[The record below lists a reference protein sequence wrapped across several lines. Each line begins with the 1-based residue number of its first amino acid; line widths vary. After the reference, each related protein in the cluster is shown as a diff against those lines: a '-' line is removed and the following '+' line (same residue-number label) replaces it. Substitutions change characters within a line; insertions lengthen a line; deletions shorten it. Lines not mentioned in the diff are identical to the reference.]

1 MPQAAANNRPLC
13 GRPAF
18 APLSLL
24 YCLFHPMLFSRRNF
38 LLGTVAAPLIA
49 AKKKAAPD
57 KKKGALEKPNII
69 LIVVDELPA
78 WMLGA
83 YGNKEVRSPN
93 LDRLTQT
100 GTHFLNHFT
109 SAPEARLGAATLYT
123 GRTPMQ
129 IGPEGAIA
137 PADVTLDK
145 LLAGAGYTCHAPGSL
160 SAAEITTSATKFLGQ
175 QSAGKPFF
183 LNLRYSELRPPY
195 DSIPQKYVDLYAS
208 QPFADYSREAPA
220 PNARAGRE
228 LMADRVPVLRKVAGA
243 ITYLDDSIEAVLTQI
258 YNKQLIDQ
266 TLIVFTS
273 TCGSLY
279 GRHGLWDSGDASEPP
294 NMYDE
299 VVKTPMVWS
308 WPGRVPALA
317 TQVELVSAYDLV
329 PSLCDLL
336 DIEVPERNLC
346 GRSYKLLA
354 TGKRLPKKQT
364 WRTTVFAQYKD
375 TGMARVE
382 RYKVVLRNGG
392 KGPNE
397 LYDLASD
404 ASETNNQAD
413 NDQFVSV
420 KNTLSGEL
428 AQWKQKYSA

>member
-1 MPQAAANNRPLC
+1 M
-13 GRPAF
+13 
-18 APLSLL
+18 LS
-24 YCLFHPMLFSRRNF
+24 SRRNF

-49 AKKKAAPD
+49 AKKKAEP
-57 KKKGALEKPNII
+57 EKPNII
-69 LIVVDELPA
+69 LIVVDELPT
-78 WMLGA
+78 WMLGV
-83 YGNKEVRSPN
+83 YGNKEVRTPN
-93 LDRLTQT
+93 LDRLAQT

-109 SAPEARLGAATLYT
+109 SAPESRLGAATLYT

-129 IGPEGAIA
+129 TGPEGAIS
-137 PADVTLDK
+137 PADITLDK
-145 LLAGAGYTCHAPGSL
+145 LLAGAGYACHAPGAA
-160 SAAEITTSATKFLGQ
+160 SAAEVTASARKFLDG

-195 DSIPQKYVDLYAS
+195 EGTPQKYLDLYITQA
-208 QPFADYSREAPA
+208 FADYSREAAA
-220 PNARAGRE
+220 PNARAGKE
-228 LMADRVPVLRKVAGA
+228 LLANRLPALRKVAGA
-243 ITYLDDSIEAVLTQI
+243 ITYLDDSIQGVLGKI
-258 YNKQLIDQ
+258 YDKQWVDN

-317 TQVELVSAYDLV
+317 TQVELVSGYDLL

-336 DIEVPERNLC
+336 DIEVPERNFC

-364 WRTTVFAQYKD
+364 WRTTVFAQYKN

-382 RYKVVLRNGG
+382 RCKLVWRNGG

-397 LYDLASD
+397 LYDLVAD
-404 ASETNNQAD
+404 AAEQNNQID

-420 KNTLSGEL
+420 RNMLSAAL
-428 AQWKQKYSA
+428 TQWTQKYSA